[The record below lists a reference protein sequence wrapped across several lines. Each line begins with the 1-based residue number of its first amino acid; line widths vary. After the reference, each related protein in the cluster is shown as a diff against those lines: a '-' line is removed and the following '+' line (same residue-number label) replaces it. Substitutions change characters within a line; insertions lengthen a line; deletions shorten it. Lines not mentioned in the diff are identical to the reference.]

1 MKKSLNINKNYLYLL
16 VLFFVCSITSI
27 YSFSSFLY
35 SNPFTLVVR
44 QVCFYVLGLALI
56 FLILKIGFSK
66 VLKYSIYI
74 YMVNILLL
82 LLVLFVGE
90 EINGIKAWFNVP
102 LFGSFQPSEF
112 MKIGLVLLI
121 AKVIDNDI
129 SSSKSEFILILKVL
143 VIILIPSLIT
153 FLEPDT
159 GAVLIYLIIG
169 FVMLF
174 CSGISYKWFIL
185 LLILA
190 IVFGGGFFFLY
201 LFGTDLFISIF
212 GSNFFYR
219 FDRILDWQSSSGMQ
233 LTNSL
238 IAISSSG
245 YFGNGISNI
254 LLYFP
259 EGHTDFIFAS
269 FASIFGLFGILV
281 LVVGIVLFDML
292 IIKTSK
298 KNNDCVKKLVCV
310 GFLGVFIYQQIQN
323 ICMTVGILP
332 ITGITLPFISYGG
345 SSLISFMIILG
356 IIIAIDGE
364 KKTKRKKHWL
374 LFY

>member
-1 MKKSLNINKNYLYLL
+1 MKTKLNINKNYLYLL
-16 VLFFVCSITSI
+16 VLFYVCSITSI

-35 SNPFTLVVR
+35 SSVFTLVIR
-44 QVCFYVLGLALI
+44 QTCFYVFGFI
-56 FLILKIGFSK
+56 LILLIQKIGFDK
-66 VLKYSIYI
+66 ILKYSIHI
-74 YMVNILLL
+74 YFINIFLL
-82 LLVLFVGE
+82 LLVLFIGE
-90 EINGIKAWFNVP
+90 EINGIKAWFTISF
-102 LFGSFQPSEF
+102 FGSFQPSEF
-112 MKIGLVLLI
+112 MKIPLVLLI
-121 AKVIDNDI
+121 AKIISNDI
-129 SSSKSEFILILKVL
+129 KHNKSEFLLIIKVII
-143 VIILIPSLIT
+143 IILIPSLIT

-159 GAVLIYLIIG
+159 GAVIIYLVIG
-169 FVMLF
+169 FIMLF
-174 CSGISYKWFIL
+174 TSGISYKWFIL
-185 LLILA
+185 LGIIILLLS
-190 IVFGGGFFFLY
+190 GSFFYLY
-201 LFGTDLFISIF
+201 LFNTDLFINIF

-219 FDRILDWQSSSGMQ
+219 FDRILDWQNSSGMQ

-269 FASIFGLFGILV
+269 FSSIFGLFGILV
-281 LVVGIVLFDML
+281 LITAIVFFDLL
-292 IIKTSK
+292 IIKTAKKS
-298 KNNDCVKKLVCV
+298 KNNTNKLICT

-356 IIIAIDGE
+356 IIISIDS
-364 KKTKRKKHWL
+364 KK
-374 LFY
+374 

>member
-1 MKKSLNINKNYLYLL
+1 M
-16 VLFFVCSITSI
+16 
-27 YSFSSFLY
+27 FL
-35 SNPFTLVVR
+35 
-44 QVCFYVLGLALI
+44 C
-56 FLILKIGFSK
+56 
-66 VLKYSIYI
+66 
-74 YMVNILLL
+74 
-82 LLVLFVGE
+82 
-90 EINGIKAWFNVP
+90 
-102 LFGSFQPSEF
+102 
-112 MKIGLVLLI
+112 LVLLI

-129 SSSKSEFILILKVL
+129 SSSKSEFVLILKVL

-281 LVVGIVLFDML
+281 LVVGIVLFDIL

-298 KNNDCVKKLVCV
+298 KNNDCVNKLVCV

-356 IIIAIDGE
+356 IIMAIDGE
-364 KKTKRKKHWL
+364 KKIKRKKH
-374 LFY
+374 